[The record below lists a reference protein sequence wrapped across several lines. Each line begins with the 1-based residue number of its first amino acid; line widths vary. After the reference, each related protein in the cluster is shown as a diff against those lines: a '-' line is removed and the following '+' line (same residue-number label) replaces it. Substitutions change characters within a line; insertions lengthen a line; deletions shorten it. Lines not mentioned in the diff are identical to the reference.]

1 MELLIK
7 GRHLDVSEPLRA
19 YTVRRLRFALG
30 PFARQLINVEVRLAD
45 TNGPRGGIDKACAVK
60 VLLRTLTVVFAKA
73 EGTDIYSTVDR
84 AATRVRTAV
93 SRSLSRRRADRRDV
107 HQGRSFRSGDVE
119 NNHSRS
125 GGRSAM
131 STT

>member
-30 PFARQLINVEVRLAD
+30 PFARQLLNVEVRLAD
-45 TNGPRGGIDKACAVK
+45 TNGPRVSSDRTCAVT
-60 VLLRTLTVVFAKA
+60 VLLRTLTVVFATAKGA
-73 EGTDIYSTVDR
+73 DIYSTVDR

-93 SRSLSRRRADRRDV
+93 SRNPRPRRPGRRDAP
-107 HQGRSFRSGDVE
+107 SGPPCPPLDVE
-119 NNHSRS
+119 
-125 GGRSAM
+125 
-131 STT
+131 T